1 MPNCSL
7 SRTTE
12 NIKRELTDILRNVKD
27 YRVAGNIVSVVH
39 VDLSS
44 DFSYARVYVR
54 SLLDEEKEKE
64 MLGGLNN
71 AAGFVRTQLGLRI
84 RLKRVP
90 EVVFVIDK
98 SARYGENINKNL
110 KFIMQ
115 RMGVMRDGE

>member
-1 MPNCSL
+1 MPNRAL
-7 SRTTE
+7 SRTAE
-12 NIKRELTDILRNVKD
+12 NIKRELTDILRDIKD

-44 DFSYARVYVR
+44 DFSHARVYIR
-54 SLLDEEKEKE
+54 SLLDEGEEKE

-71 AAGFVRTQLGLRI
+71 AVGFVRTQLGLRI

-90 EVVFVIDK
+90 GIVFVIDK

-115 RMGVMRDGE
+115 RMGANQNGK